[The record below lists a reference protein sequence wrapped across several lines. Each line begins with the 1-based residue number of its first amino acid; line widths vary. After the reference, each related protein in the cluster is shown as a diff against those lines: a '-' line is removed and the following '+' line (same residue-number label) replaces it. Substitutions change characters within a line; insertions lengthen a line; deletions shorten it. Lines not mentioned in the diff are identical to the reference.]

1 MAYASYAIA
10 MTSSFFFN
18 VSQHLLVHV
27 QCESVTRTCGDAL
40 EHIKEC
46 TEEVAMAI
54 SAH

>member
-18 VSQHLLVHV
+18 VSQHLLV

-40 EHIKEC
+40 EHIQEC